1 VKLVVQVLQIIL
13 VLVEVGQCVCEAGDA
28 CGIEGY
34 FDFVPALRNFE
45 NDTTYLGIKVVF
57 DLVVTPK
64 NVR

>member
-1 VKLVVQVLQIIL
+1 MLQVIL
-13 VLVEVGQCVCEAGDA
+13 VLVEVGQCVCEARDA
-28 CGIEGY
+28 CRVEGY
-34 FDFVPALRNFE
+34 FDFVPTLRNFE